1 MRNKNQ
7 IAQTFGSG
15 TQQSFGFLKNY
26 QLTPKDDRK
35 LFKFQ
40 NPGDRFFAKLIGR
53 RTATTKLQESARIS
67 DVDIVESYSMN
78 AQGIGEAGSV
88 GAYSVFVWVNARA
101 GRSGNRARRL
111 FHRAADFYFP
121 ENSFQKICRG
131 ESLCGFSWRLKQL
144 I

>member
-1 MRNKNQ
+1 VRNKNQ

-15 TQQSFGFLKNY
+15 TQKSFGFLKNY

-53 RTATTKLQESARIS
+53 RTAATKLQASARIS

-88 GAYSVFVWVNARA
+88 GAHSVFESSGLTQELDAA
-101 GRSGNRARRL
+101 GIAPGDYFIAQLIFISQKTRFKKFAVEKVS
-111 FHRAADFYFP
+111 ADF
-121 ENSFQKICRG
+121 RG
-131 ESLCGFSWRLKQL
+131 DSNT
-144 I
+144 